1 MMLGTLGEVNRM
13 EGSVISDAVNLASR
27 LEGLTKI
34 YMVGIIISEETYNN
48 IDKELFNARF
58 IDVVAVKGKDKPLK
72 IFEIFDSDL
81 DQLKRLKINTLED
94 FKRAVKY
101 YFQQNFEKSLK
112 LFLKINKINPHDK
125 VTEIFINR
133 CEKIIK
139 GEWNP
144 DLWDG
149 INRLDQ
155 K

>member
-1 MMLGTLGEVNRM
+1 M

-34 YMVGIIISEETYNN
+34 YKVGIIISEETYNN
-48 IDKELFNARF
+48 INKDLFNTRF
-58 IDVVAVKGKDKPLK
+58 IDVVAVKGKDKPVK

-81 DQLKRLKINTLED
+81 DKLKHLKIDTLED
-94 FKRAVKY
+94 FKEAVSD
-101 YFQQNFEKSLK
+101 YFHKDFEKALK

-125 VTEIFINR
+125 VTEIYINR
-133 CEKIIK
+133 CQKIIK
-139 GEWNP
+139 GGMP
-144 DLWDG
+144 LDLWDG

>member
-1 MMLGTLGEVNRM
+1 MLGTLGDVNRM

-34 YMVGIIISEETYNN
+34 YKVGIIISEETYNN
-48 IDKELFNARF
+48 INKDLFNTRF
-58 IDVVAVKGKDKPLK
+58 IDVVAVKGKDKPVK

-81 DQLKRLKINTLED
+81 DKLKHLKIDTLED
-94 FKRAVKY
+94 FKEAVSD
-101 YFQQNFEKSLK
+101 YFQKNFKKALK

-125 VTEIFINR
+125 VIEIYINR
-133 CEKIIK
+133 CQKIIK
-139 GEWNP
+139 GGMP
-144 DLWDG
+144 LDLWDG